1 MITGCNTNISHRE
14 MVFHVQTEDS
24 GRANPHI
31 ISHVYYGG
39 TIVGSRK
46 QDYSDAVESP
56 DLDREVRSRIEEQ
69 HKAMLKALLNGEF
82 DQAIAG
88 QLAERPRS
96 VTVPDPATGVSDAGA
111 AVAEQ
116 VDTAAA
122 QVRQTGATTGNMT
135 TPEVDTDPNVSG
147 GQPVKTEKG
156 GRPSAV
162 AAFGESVGA
171 QKPLDEVILEYLVD
185 KARERSSNRR
195 PPAKTRSK
203 G

>member
-69 HKAMLKALLNGEF
+69 HKAMLTALLNGEF
-82 DQAIAG
+82 DQAITG
-88 QLAERPRS
+88 QPAERPRS
-96 VTVPDPATGVSDAGA
+96 GG
-111 AVAEQ
+111 
-116 VDTAAA
+116 TA
-122 QVRQTGATTGNMT
+122 
-135 TPEVDTDPNVSG
+135 P
-147 GQPVKTEKG
+147 
-156 GRPSAV
+156 GRA
-162 AAFGESVGA
+162 SVGA
-171 QKPLDEVILEYLVD
+171 GG
-185 KARERSSNRR
+185 RRSCRLLSLQESHVGLACRPWHTAQRR
-195 PPAKTRSK
+195 PPDGSLQPIALQHQNRADRPLS
-203 G
+203 